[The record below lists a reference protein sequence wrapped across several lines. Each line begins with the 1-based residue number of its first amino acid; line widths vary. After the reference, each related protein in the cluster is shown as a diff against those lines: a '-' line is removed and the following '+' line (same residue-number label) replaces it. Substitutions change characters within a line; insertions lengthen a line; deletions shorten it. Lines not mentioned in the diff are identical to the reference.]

1 MIKIVKLVL
10 SVALFSNAVF
20 CAAQQT
26 EVEKGAPL
34 NLDTANVSKEIS
46 AEQAVKNKRQTLTLE
61 ASPFATV
68 FNHAEQG
75 PHFSGMIEVGV
86 GVGRESIRPTATR
99 VGRSECSPISTTA
112 STAAST
118 AASTNAQSSASA
130 SIHPCPPN

>member
-10 SVALFSNAVF
+10 SVALLSNAVF

-26 EVEKGAPL
+26 EVEKGVPL
-34 NLDTANVSKEIS
+34 NLDTTNVSKEIS
-46 AEQAVKNKRQTLTLE
+46 AEQAVKNKPQTLTLE

-68 FNHAEQG
+68 FNNAQQG

-99 VGRSECSPISTTA
+99 VSRSECSPM
-112 STAAST
+112 STAV
-118 AASTNAQSSASA
+118 STNAQSSISA
-130 SIHPCPPN
+130 SIHSCPPN

>member
-10 SVALFSNAVF
+10 SVALLSNAVF

-34 NLDTANVSKEIS
+34 NLDTTNVSKEIS
-46 AEQAVKNKRQTLTLE
+46 AEQAVNNKPQTLTLE

-75 PHFSGMIEVGV
+75 PHISGMIEVGV

-99 VGRSECSPISTTA
+99 VGRFECSPI

-130 SIHPCPPN
+130 SVHPCPPN